1 MIIWPSASRGASDRA
16 TVACALPPVTTM
28 TTSAPST
35 ADCRSFVAR
44 STGANPDVGKPLI
57 VDVVQAQ
64 FEPGDPELC
73 REINPA
79 NAGAD
84 DCHRL
89 DRVSIRHDR
98 LLRPLYEPA
107 G

>member
-1 MIIWPSASRGASDRA
+1 LRIAAGHHDDDIGAVDGRPQIGCRA
-16 TVACALPPVTTM
+16 LDGGKSGLP
-28 TTSAPST
+28 AFDFD
-35 ADCRSFVAR
+35 AAKY
-44 STGANPDVGKPLI
+44 PDVGKPLI